1 MLYRNGISVKL
12 IVLKDQGNLFDVIDN
27 GVEVIRLHH
36 KSKFKKYK
44 QFVKCLR
51 GGTIFHVHM
60 RAPYR
65 FIQKAFLLYG
75 GRKPIIFHYHYGKI
89 EVNKKVALFYKFF
102 KPELYI
108 GVLKLLVEWAISTMR
123 MESEKALLISNIVF
137 KYDSIDQET
146 FYEKRGIVFVGNLK

>member
-1 MLYRNGISVKL
+1 LLYRNGISVKL